1 MIREIWKSIRG
12 FEGLYEA
19 SNYGRIRSLDRRVR
33 SGNRF
38 NTNIDS
44 AVKKGK
50 ILKQVDVGFGYL
62 QVCLRKNNK
71 NHSLYVH
78 RLVWEAFNGLIPEGM
93 QVNHINEIKSDN
105 RLDNLNLMTA
115 VQNSNW
121 GTRNK
126 RITETKS
133 QKVYSKESRQ
143 GTKVA
148 MYSLQS
154 EFQKSFPTIAAA
166 MRFLGKTG
174 SSSNISGACEGKFKT
189 AYKHQWKYL

>member
-1 MIREIWKSIRG
+1 MIREIWKSISG

-38 NTNIDS
+38 NTNIYS

-78 RLVWEAFNGLIPEGM
+78 RLVWEAFNGPIPEGM

-174 SSSNISGACEGKFKT
+174 SSSNISGACEGRLKT
-189 AYKHQWKYL
+189 AYKHLWKYL

>member
-1 MIREIWKSIRG
+1 MTQEIWKSIKS

-38 NTNIDS
+38 NTNIYS

-93 QVNHINEIKSDN
+93 QVNHINENKSDN
-105 RLDNLNLMTA
+105 RLENLNLMTA

-133 QKVYSKESRQ
+133 QKVYSKDRIQ
-143 GTKVA
+143 QVN
-148 MYSLQS
+148 
-154 EFQKSFPTIAAA
+154 KS
-166 MRFLGKTG
+166 
-174 SSSNISGACEGKFKT
+174 
-189 AYKHQWKYL
+189 